1 MRQPVR
7 KSPGAARRAH
17 SVRNIGGTWRRTPL
31 KVLERRGLRPTPDRV
46 RETLF
51 NWIAHLRPDYA
62 ALRGLDLFAGSGVLG
77 FELASRGAGAVT
89 LVDSDRDS
97 VAALR
102 SLRERLDARQVE
114 IVVGDAF
121 AVLSGF
127 PDAAFDIAFLDPPYE
142 SRLLPAALRAV
153 RRVLAPGA
161 LVYVEDGRPLDAP
174 DLLGLGFRILRH
186 DRAGQVNFALLGAA
200 GD

>member
-1 MRQPVR
+1 
-7 KSPGAARRAH
+7 
-17 SVRNIGGTWRRTPL
+17 
-31 KVLERRGLRPTPDRV
+31 
-46 RETLF
+46 
-51 NWIAHLRPDYA
+51 
-62 ALRGLDLFAGSGVLG
+62 
-77 FELASRGAGAVT
+77 
-89 LVDSDRDS
+89 